1 MRAPPKSPVALLAL
15 ALLPFVAAGSPFG
28 RKQGAS
34 VPLADIHG
42 KRAFSSHR
50 CVGQTFAPDQWKG
63 SSCYYRNLCYDVGED
78 EWVYYAAAGERLPRV
93 HDLRHE
99 AQWIYPNMST
109 SYDDAA
115 KETLKG
121 RGLLLHPLDVNLT
134 PYNRLWKGYAP
145 SRWKHSGYKWRP
157 RIVRGDIPAH
167 AVWDNHSA
175 VFVLYMSYVG
185 HNLGHLMYD
194 ELLPAFTLM
203 QMFDIVTNN
212 VQLLNVFLEKPAWN
226 TCFYYLMRALEG
238 GKPFPEDETDVLQS
252 KSEPWIKWNG
262 ANYANTCASLYR
274 KTSAA
279 HMGPKHAVSA
289 IPQRYTKYFGPKGTM
304 KFPPNPDE
312 EEDPEDPAGAAK
324 QKMPAL
330 EDLQGPRWSQELR
343 EATLICHS
351 RVLAGSG
358 MLAEH
363 CADESVHGM
372 QAERVSAE
380 FVEAGGLEDDDTG
393 NAKVFCNAG
402 RGPQFWQFRHWM
414 LNGMGLAEYASACTK
429 APGGDMAK
437 LVLLATFSLRDTESG
452 KADMETV
459 ADWTLLATTLAA
471 KPSNR
476 LKTTAV
482 QMHTMTMREQ
492 VQLMLDSQINVVGS
506 GGGASLAIFM
516 PRGSTIILLCP
527 KDNKDDFVLFDHVST
542 AVACG
547 CPGPAAL
554 PRRRSPHART
564 QTPPSPHALAP
575 AHVCAA
581 PPPLSDVAPNSC
593 VGRAV
598 LPRCGARS
606 QAHDLARLGRRGA
619 LSRHKRVR
627 GQRGVRGRPS
637 RLLDCDSGR

>member
-1 MRAPPKSPVALLAL
+1 MESRIIAPLKSPVGLLAL
-15 ALLPFVAAGSPFG
+15 VLLPFVAAGSPFG

-34 VPLADIHG
+34 VPLADIHSA
-42 KRAFSSHR
+42 RAFSSHR

-78 EWVYYAAAGERLPRV
+78 EWVYYAAAGERLPRAR
-93 HDLRHE
+93 DLRHE
-99 AQWIYPNMST
+99 AQWIYPNMSM
-109 SYDDAA
+109 SYNEAGN
-115 KETLKG
+115 ETLKG

-145 SRWKHSGYKWRP
+145 SRWKQSGYKWRP

-167 AVWDNHSA
+167 AVWDSHAA
-175 VFVLYMSYVG
+175 VSVLYMSYVG
-185 HNLGHLMYD
+185 HNIGHLMYD

-226 TCFYYLMRALEG
+226 TCFYYLVRALEG
-238 GKPFPEDETDVLQS
+238 GKPFPEDELDAAQS
-252 KSEPWIKWNG
+252 ESEPWIKFNG
-262 ANYANTCASLYR
+262 ANYAKSCASLYR
-274 KTSAA
+274 KISVA
-279 HMGPKHAVSA
+279 HMGPKHGVSA
-289 IPQRYTKYFGPKGTM
+289 IPQRYTNYFGPKGTV
-304 KFPPNPDE
+304 KFPPNPDFPQLGPQGQE
-312 EEDPEDPAGAAK
+312 YLEDPAKAAK
-324 QKMPAL
+324 RKMPAL

-343 EATLICHS
+343 QATLICHS

-363 CADESVHGM
+363 CSDESTHGM
-372 QAERVSAE
+372 EAERASP
-380 FVEAGGLEDDDTG
+380 VEVGGLEDDDSG
-393 NAKVFCNAG
+393 KAKVFCNAG

-414 LNGMGLAEYASACTK
+414 LNGMGLAKYASACTK

-437 LVLLATFSLRDTESG
+437 LVLLATFSLRDMESG

-482 QMHTMTMREQ
+482 QMHTMTMSEQ

-527 KDNKDDFVLFDHVST
+527 KNNKDDFVLFDHVST

-547 CPGPAAL
+547 PAAL
-554 PRRRSPHART
+554 PRATAPRT
-564 QTPPSPHALAP
+564 RAHKHRPRLTLSRPPTCALRL
-575 AHVCAA
+575 
-581 PPPLSDVAPNSC
+581 PPPF
-593 VGRAV
+593 
-598 LPRCGARS
+598 RCRT
-606 QAHDLARLGRRGA
+606 
-619 LSRHKRVR
+619 
-627 GQRGVRGRPS
+627 
-637 RLLDCDSGR
+637 